1 MKNDCHI
8 SFTKTLSYILQLL
21 QTVIGSG
28 KYTML
33 ITMMDSVQQ
42 KEEIMVQVAVRWW
55 VLPLGCSKILNE
67 GLL

>member
-1 MKNDCHI
+1 MKHDCHI
-8 SFTKTLSYILQLL
+8 SFTKTLSSILL

-28 KYTML
+28 NAML

-42 KEEIMVQVAVRWW
+42 QEDKIMVQVTVHWW

-67 GLL
+67 DLL

>member
-1 MKNDCHI
+1 VKHDCHI
-8 SFTKTLSYILQLL
+8 SFTKTLSSILL

-28 KYTML
+28 NAML

-42 KEEIMVQVAVRWW
+42 QEDKIMVQVTVHWW

-67 GLL
+67 DLL

>member
-1 MKNDCHI
+1 VKHDCHI
-8 SFTKTLSYILQLL
+8 SFTKTLSSILQLL

-28 KYTML
+28 NAML

-42 KEEIMVQVAVRWW
+42 QEDEIMVQVTFHWW

-67 GLL
+67 DLL